1 MGQSGALDVFDST
14 QILGHTITVLLANGR
29 HLLTGELLADTRV
42 VAQIGLG
49 TDDQAGNTGAVVV
62 DFGEP
67 FLANVLKGRGG
78 GDGEADQEDIGLG
91 VRQRAKTIVIL
102 LSGGIKQTQG
112 VGLITDPEV
121 SRKKLESVQ
130 VFFCSFISS
139 DAWFQAA
146 RPPKAETRCRSD
158 LHDSNRIVVEDRRNI
173 FRGEFVCCVRDEQTC
188 LSHSTVSNHDTPG
201 QRELG

>member
-1 MGQSGALDVFDST
+1 MGQSRALDVFNST
-14 QILGHTITVLLANGR
+14 QILGHTITVFRANGR

-62 DFGEP
+62 DFRKP

-102 LSGGIKQTQG
+102 LSGGIKQTQS

-121 SRKKLESVQ
+121 SRKKLELV
-130 VFFCSFISS
+130 
-139 DAWFQAA
+139 
-146 RPPKAETRCRSD
+146 
-158 LHDSNRIVVEDRRNI
+158 
-173 FRGEFVCCVRDEQTC
+173 
-188 LSHSTVSNHDTPG
+188 
-201 QRELG
+201 